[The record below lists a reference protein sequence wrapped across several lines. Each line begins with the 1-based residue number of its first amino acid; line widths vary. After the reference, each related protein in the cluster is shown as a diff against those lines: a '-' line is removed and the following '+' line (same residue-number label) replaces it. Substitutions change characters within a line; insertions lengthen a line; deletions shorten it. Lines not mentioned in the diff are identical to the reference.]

1 MDMDADGKLT
11 APSAEKPQ
19 ERPSW
24 RLLDTT
30 LPGQDWKGRMEG
42 EPSLERQVK
51 GSLETTCRGN
61 KLALAAILLGPAL
74 AEQMV

>member
-1 MDMDADGKLT
+1 MDTDADGKL
-11 APSAEKPQ
+11 AASCAEKPQ
-19 ERPSW
+19 EGPFGW
-24 RLLDTT
+24 LLDAT
-30 LPGQDWKGRMEG
+30 LAGQDWKGRMEG

-61 KLALAAILLGPAL
+61 KLALAGILLSPAI